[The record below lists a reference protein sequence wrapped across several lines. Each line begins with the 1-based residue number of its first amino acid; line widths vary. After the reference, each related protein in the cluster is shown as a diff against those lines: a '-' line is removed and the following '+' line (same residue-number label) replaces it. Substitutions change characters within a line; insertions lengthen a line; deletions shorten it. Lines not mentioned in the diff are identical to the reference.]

1 VNYTLGRAEAIGG
14 DLFSLDDR
22 RVEDYPRHPTSS
34 DERHLVVIS
43 GIVGLPGGLMASTFT
58 TLASGVG
65 FTISDNSRGSGID
78 QQQLLLF
85 AGRPPDTFN
94 YKTVDVRLEKIFRL
108 PQSQQASVAFEA
120 FNIANSTNFGCY
132 NGEIPVAPATNPNF
146 GVPSCTLDNTSRRLQ
161 VGVRYAF

>member
-1 VNYTLGRAEAIGG
+1 MNYTLGRAEAIGG

-78 QQQLLLF
+78 QRQLLLF
-85 AGRPPDTFN
+85 
-94 YKTVDVRLEKIFRL
+94 
-108 PQSQQASVAFEA
+108 
-120 FNIANSTNFGCY
+120 
-132 NGEIPVAPATNPNF
+132 APATNPNF